1 METDDNENKSS
12 QLRTNYIRCRIRP
25 NWNRNSIKYLAQSGK
40 TSRDKD
46 MLSRK
51 IRRTKIFSFSR
62 VAKNWRVL
70 NLSLE
75 IGKTDPLRLE
85 LSVNR

>member
-1 METDDNENKSS
+1 MGTDDNENKSS
-12 QLRTNYIRCRIRP
+12 QLRTNYIRYRVRP

-46 MLSRK
+46 MPSRK

-62 VAKNWRVL
+62 VAKNWRVI

-75 IGKTDPLRLE
+75 IGKIDPLRLE
-85 LSVNR
+85 LSLNQ